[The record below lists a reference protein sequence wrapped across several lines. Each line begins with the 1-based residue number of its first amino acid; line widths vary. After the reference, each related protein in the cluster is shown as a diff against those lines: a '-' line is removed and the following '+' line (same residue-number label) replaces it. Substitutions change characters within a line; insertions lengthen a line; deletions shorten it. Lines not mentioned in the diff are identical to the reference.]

1 MGDILFF
8 DFVYMFVDVGV
19 LFVCLF
25 VCFYCILF
33 MPLIQYISTV
43 PHTKCTKNINVFKY
57 LFYSCLNIFCKCFI
71 CLVFIVP

>member
-25 VCFYCILF
+25 VCLF
-33 MPLIQYISTV
+33 LLYPVHAFNSI
-43 PHTKCTKNINVFKY
+43 Y
-57 LFYSCLNIFCKCFI
+57 LYGTTHQMY
-71 CLVFIVP
+71 